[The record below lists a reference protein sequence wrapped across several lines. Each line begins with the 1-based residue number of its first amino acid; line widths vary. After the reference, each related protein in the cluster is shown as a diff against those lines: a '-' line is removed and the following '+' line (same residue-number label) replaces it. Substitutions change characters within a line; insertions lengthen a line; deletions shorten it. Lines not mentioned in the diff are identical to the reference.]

1 VKIST
6 EQVRA
11 ALEAYVKT
19 KRGKRTESGDSAA
32 ESGAPVDGLQRR
44 LHDMPDERDII
55 VHDLRT
61 KVRHGAYFVPSRAI
75 VDALLGRLTADLL
88 EE

>member
-19 KRGKRTESGDSAA
+19 KRGKRRADDGASDAASAR
-32 ESGAPVDGLQRR
+32 VDGLQRVV
-44 LHDMPDERDII
+44 HDMPDERDII

-88 EE
+88 ED